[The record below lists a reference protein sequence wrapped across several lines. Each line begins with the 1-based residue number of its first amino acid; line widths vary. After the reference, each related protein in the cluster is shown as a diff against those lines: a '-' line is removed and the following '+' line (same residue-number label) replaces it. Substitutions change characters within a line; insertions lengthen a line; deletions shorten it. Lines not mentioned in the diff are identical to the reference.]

1 MVSALRV
8 ERARYH
14 GRAGTALNR
23 NICPRRSCN
32 SACSEISRDGS
43 LTPRDLVGKLDVVV
57 AECPKCSRI
66 GRYGLRRLNE
76 QRGRDRTIIDWLD
89 ALTADCP
96 RSAPPASAISA
107 TRVARTCRRGV
118 TVAPRRFV
126 CLLQRL
132 LEGTQLEPN

>member
-1 MVSALRV
+1 TRMVSALRV

-23 NICPRRSCN
+23 NIRPRRSCN

-57 AECPKCSRI
+57 AECPKCSRT

-76 QRGRDRTIIDWLD
+76 QRGRDRTIIHWPDRF
-89 ALTADCP
+89 TADCP
-96 RSAPPASAISA
+96 GAPPAPATSA
-107 TRVARTCRRGV
+107 TRGAPFTCDART
-118 TVAPRRFV
+118 
-126 CLLQRL
+126 
-132 LEGTQLEPN
+132 